1 MRLPIE
7 LQRLLINKM
16 NLPSIP
22 LKTIASILAIIGTGM
37 MAILG
42 YVYIMGQEKEKIH
55 EMHKRVD
62 KWRDKTENNTNNIHD
77 LDKRI
82 TKIETDLEWVKK
94 VQKFNQ

>member
-1 MRLPIE
+1 MTLLNIPI
-7 LQRLLINKM
+7 
-16 NLPSIP
+16 
-22 LKTIASILAIIGTGM
+22 KTITSILAIIGTGM

-62 KWRDKTENNTNNIHD
+62 KWRDKTENNTNDIHD

-82 TKIETDLEWVKK
+82 TKIENDLEWVKK
-94 VQKFNQ
+94 IQKFNQ